1 MAVELRKLG
10 KLAYRDTG
18 PVADSSDYTTVV
30 IIHGLGFHSANFI
43 PMLPFAAT
51 HNSRLVIPN
60 RREYPGS
67 EPYTTEEGHQ
77 LEAVQEAEDGKAL
90 LDEFMRD
97 RAHEIFDF
105 LTEFVQQEKIPFPGQ
120 NQGGGIILVAW
131 SLGAIWL
138 MPFLLHAPSFPVGE
152 VDIREYVRHAII
164 YDSPYTCFAYP
175 PPEDAYLPLR
185 DESIPPE
192 DRAEAFSRWVS
203 GYYTHGPPTEHD
215 DGLERRIPA
224 QDRRSTIDT
233 TTKEQIEGFF
243 DSTVAG
249 FEGSDILH
257 AGLGLSTGLN
267 AELCDRVFYLPQDS
281 TRGFW
286 ETLQIVYLCCDRS
299 VYEMPWAALSIQNQL
314 KEAEQLGRK
323 MRNISIVIMK
333 GANHFAHWD
342 EPERLMQQ
350 LLEAL

>member
-1 MAVELRKLG
+1 MAAELCKLG

-18 PVADSSDYTTVV
+18 PVAGSSDYTTVV

-51 HNSRLVIPN
+51 HNSRLVVLN

-67 EPYTTEEGHQ
+67 DPYTAEERHQ

-90 LDEFMRD
+90 LNEFMRN
-97 RAHEIFDF
+97 RTHEFFDF
-105 LTEFVQQEKIPFPGQ
+105 LTAFVQQEKIPLPNGQ
-120 NQGGGIILVAW
+120 SGGIILVAW

-138 MPFLLHAPSFPVGE
+138 MPFLLHASSFPVGG
-152 VDIREYVRHAII
+152 VDISKYVRHAII

-175 PPEDAYLPLR
+175 PPEDPYLPLR

-192 DRAEAFSRWVS
+192 DRAEVFSRWVS
-203 GYYTHGPPTEHD
+203 AYYTHELPTEHS

-224 QDRRSTIDT
+224 QDQLPTIDT
-233 TTKEQIEGFF
+233 ATKEQIEGFF
-243 DSTVAG
+243 DSKVAG
-249 FEGSDILH
+249 FEGSDILY

-267 AELCDRVFYLPQDS
+267 AELRDRVFCLPRKS
-281 TRGFW
+281 TPSFW
-286 ETLQIVYLCCDRS
+286 ETLPIVYLCCDRS

-314 KEAEQLGRK
+314 KEAEQLGHK
-323 MRNISIVIMK
+323 MRNISIVTMK

-350 LLEAL
+350 LLTAL